1 MSNSSNVP
9 ESNFYLKIVLD
20 KFNFEDVEFSLA
32 FDLKCANAVLG
43 CLHMLEKE
51 PVSGVKGWQHQNQG
65 T

>member
-32 FDLKCANAVLG
+32 FDLKCANAVFGLSSHAG
-43 CLHMLEKE
+43 K
-51 PVSGVKGWQHQNQG
+51 VSGVKGWQHQNHG